1 MITEEIINKWLSEV
15 KSDLIDNYYRL
26 KLKASGNWPNQL
38 KEDLVIGK
46 DKYNAIIWGEK
57 YTGAIEYGRLPN
69 KNQNTDYLRR
79 WAFGFGNSVIKK
91 WCQDKGIDTKF
102 AVSIAYK
109 IAKEGWKV
117 PNPHNDGGLVSDVMN
132 KKIPELEKA
141 LVFGF
146 VEQIKTDLKNTLI
159 HGYYSS

>member
-38 KEDLVIGK
+38 KEDLIIGK

-69 KNQNTDYLRR
+69 KNQDSKSIMAFTG
-79 WAFGFGNSVIKK
+79 WAGSTFIKK
-91 WCQDKGIDTKF
+91 WVKDKGLNLNPY
-102 AVSIAYK
+102 AVAYK

-117 PNPHNDGGLVSDVMN
+117 PNRFNEGGLVSDVMD
-132 KKIPELEKA
+132 KKIPELEKT

-146 VEQIKTDLKNTLI
+146 VEQIRTDLKNTLI
-159 HGYYSS
+159 HGYYSD